1 MNDLLGE
8 TVGYTCRTEVASN
21 GKNKT
26 KIGAF
31 TEPFSL
37 SMLKC
42 YSFAYYLLAVI
53 GRMLL

>member
-8 TVGYTCRTEVASN
+8 TVGYTCRSEVASN

-42 YSFAYYLLAVI
+42 YSFGYYLLAVI